1 MSDEFNTDSD
11 INASQDIKA
20 SPESTS
26 GLDVVSVYKNC
37 FVSGAQDLIPVV
49 IASALW
55 LVTVW
60 IPYINIGTTI
70 AMFTLPVWIVA
81 GKKLS
86 PIDLFLGEHRAKMF
100 GLLRLHGLVLAACL
114 VFFMVMTSSY
124 AAIRVFSGRYNPG
137 FWPWV
142 RVLVLFGCAAVPF
155 FMMTTAWSMAPFLL
169 IDKGLEP
176 AAALK
181 ESFRITEGV
190 RLQVFAI
197 YAVPLLIAA
206 VILHFLGGISYV
218 GWIVTAVTVV
228 ATATAVIGLSAQVY
242 RILGNK
248 ADTSID

>member
-1 MSDEFNTDSD
+1 MNDEFDSD
-11 INASQDIKA
+11 SPIKA
-20 SPESTS
+20 SAPHAS
-26 GLDVVSVYKNC
+26 GLDVVSVYKHC
-37 FVSGAQDLIPVV
+37 FISGAQDLIPVV
-49 IASALW
+49 IAAALW

-86 PIDLFLGEHRAKMF
+86 PIDLFLGEHRTKMF

-114 VFFMVMTSSY
+114 VFYMIMASTFVS
-124 AAIRVFSGRYNPG
+124 IQIFSKYDPG
-137 FWPWV
+137 FWTWV
-142 RVLVLFGCAAVPF
+142 KVVLLFACASVPF

-169 IDKGLEP
+169 IEKGLEP

-206 VILHFLGGISYV
+206 LILHLLGGINYFR
-218 GWIVTAVTVV
+218 WIVFAITIV
-228 ATATAVIGLSAQVY
+228 ATATAVVGLSAQVY